1 MTATDSGHTD
11 VNAGP
16 IDVVVLKFQKTT
28 FSGEIAPA
36 LRDLV
41 ERDLIRIIDLLFVYK
56 DEDGNV
62 GTIEL
67 AGLGPDLDPAFI
79 GMTGQFE
86 GGLLD
91 SEDAD
96 EVAPNIDPGSS
107 VALLAVENRW
117 LIPFINAVSRAGGEV
132 VDQAR
137 VPATVVSEIRSELPG
152 GGA

>member
-1 MTATDSGHTD
+1 MTTTDAGQN
-11 VNAGP
+11 VEAGP
-16 IDVVVLKFQKTT
+16 IDVVVLKFPRTT
-28 FSGEIAPA
+28 FTGEIAPA

-41 ERDLIRIIDLLFVYK
+41 ERDVIRIIDLLFVHK

-67 AGLGPDLDPAFI
+67 AGLGPDLDPAFVGI
-79 GMTGQFE
+79 SGQFE

-91 SEDAD
+91 SDDAE
-96 EVAPNIDPGSS
+96 EVAPNLEPGSS

-117 LIPFINAVSRAGGEV
+117 LIPFINAVRNNGGEV

-137 VPATVVSEIRSELPG
+137 VPFDVVAQVRAEG
-152 GGA
+152 GGV